1 MTVYASKPEINVREK
16 LKELDYG
23 HIPYHKMPA
32 GSVIQFAEY
41 TTSANSIYSNSF
53 STYVSAGIAA
63 KFSPKFANSLIK
75 VEIRSRRFNLVAGL
89 IMNVGVARDGL
100 NGATG
105 EFIRYGSL
113 NNNSAGEIYYENR
126 NSSGSNQIAYGLY
139 YPFLDK
145 PNTTSELT
153 YEVWYKNNSNN
164 GNAVYLAD
172 SGGVQMFI
180 TEIKQ

>member
-1 MTVYASKPEINVREK
+1 MTIYVSKPEINVRNK

-23 HIPYHKMPA
+23 HVPYEKMPA

-41 TTSANSIYSNSF
+41 TTSANSIFSSSF
-53 STYVSAGIAA
+53 SSYVSAGIAA
-63 KFSPKFANSLIK
+63 KFSPKFSNSLIK
-75 VEIRSRRFNLVAGL
+75 VDIRSRRFNLVAGL
-89 IMNVGVARDGL
+89 IAQVGVARDGL
-100 NGATG
+100 NGTNG
-105 EFIRYGSL
+105 EFIRYGSSG
-113 NNNSAGEIYYENR
+113 NNAEGEIYYENR

-139 YPFLDK
+139 YSFLDK

-153 YEVWYKNNSNN
+153 YEIWYKNNSNN